1 MKNFDPHNRYI
12 VLPVREESTLM
23 EFLMKQMS
31 GTSRNRVKDLLK
43 GHAISVDKKITTQ
56 FDTMLKPGQLV
67 QVRRHKQNVE
77 LNNKYVS
84 LIYEDKD
91 LVVIDKQPGILSQG
105 LSYTQYCV
113 KNVLDEY
120 FRRRQFKCSAHVVH
134 RLDRETSGLM
144 IYAKSTEIQQIME
157 QDWRQIVY
165 DRRYVALVCGC
176 MERDGGIIRSW
187 LHEGPGFKTLSSP
200 TDDGGREAVTYFHT
214 LQSEDDYSLVEFRL
228 ETGRKN
234 QIRVHMQQLGHPV
247 AGDKKYGDGRNPLGR
262 LALHAFRLHFFHP
275 RTGQPMEFDT
285 PIPRLFQQRFKNRLN
300 QKEISEYSEKNN

>member
-1 MKNFDPHNRYI
+1 MKKFDTHNRYI
-12 VLPVREESTLM
+12 VLPVREETTLM
-23 EFLMKQMS
+23 EFLIKQMS
-31 GTSRNRVKDLLK
+31 GTSRNRVKDLLR
-43 GHAISVDKKITTQ
+43 GHAITVDRKITTQ
-56 FDTMLKPGQLV
+56 FDTVLKTGQLV

-77 LNNKYVS
+77 LNNKYVR

-91 LVVIDKQPGILSQG
+91 LVVIEKQPGILSQG
-105 LSYTQYCV
+105 MSETQYCV
-113 KNVLDEY
+113 KKVLDEY

-144 IYAKSTEIQQIME
+144 IYAKSTEIQQTLE
-157 QDWRQIVY
+157 QDWQQVVY
-165 DRRYVALVCGC
+165 DRRYVALVSGC
-176 MERDGGIIRSW
+176 MEREGGIIRSW

-214 LQSEDDYSLVEFRL
+214 LQAEDDYSLVEFRL

-234 QIRVHMQQLGHPV
+234 QIRVHMQQIGHPV
-247 AGDKKYGDGRNPLGR
+247 AGDQKYGDGRNPLGR

-285 PIPRLFQQRFKNRLN
+285 PIPRLFQQRFKSC
-300 QKEISEYSEKNN
+300 QIHEEISDDSEN